1 LRSQESL
8 APGGQWVLRNMRYI
22 MFGKR
27 IELLAKIDKETDWEN
42 VLYENAD
49 NYLDYEKLFNDKK
62 DKEAKDKL
70 KELLPQYFKIVHL
83 INQQHI
89 KDHML
94 PEFQKHP
101 YDIGIFLVGYSIIP
115 IILSVAEI
123 RPKKIIFIT
132 SYDTDYLVDWILEGI
147 QSVNSDYHNKIK
159 ASNENRII
167 RDLSDPAFVYRFI
180 EKIIEEN
187 KESKIAIDITGG
199 KKTMVAGSFM
209 SSAMS
214 KQCDIFYTDFE
225 EYDPGQ
231 RQPYYNTEFLIQ
243 LPNPSEVFSINDWER
258 LESLFDQFQYKEA
271 LNELDRIKG
280 NINKNKQYFEER
292 VNKKIG
298 IIKSYAQAYQ
308 CWDDYNYNEALQYLK
323 DNNALKKLSTI
334 ENKYN
339 NKFRELKSK
348 YNDFV
353 KANNESIDNCKRE
366 IYSDNFLLMYY
377 ILDRYNNA
385 DRRYEQKQLQGSFL
399 RLITLVEFILT
410 LWAENNLSENDLSN
424 ISDKKNRIIFRQ
436 LMSYFLENTKHNIVQ
451 NVDLKSLNILINKR
465 NVHILIHSI
474 KIIDDNDFKNIKDIF
489 FKIFTNL
496 FSIKNFDLN
505 NYKKIINELKFK
517 KFREVLSLY
526 IENVLP

>member
-1 LRSQESL
+1 
-8 APGGQWVLRNMRYI
+8 
-22 MFGKR
+22 
-27 IELLAKIDKETDWEN
+27 
-42 VLYENAD
+42 
-49 NYLDYEKLFNDKK
+49 
-62 DKEAKDKL
+62 
-70 KELLPQYFKIVHL
+70 
-83 INQQHI
+83 
-89 KDHML
+89 
-94 PEFQKHP
+94 
-101 YDIGIFLVGYSIIP
+101 
-115 IILSVAEI
+115 
-123 RPKKIIFIT
+123 
-132 SYDTDYLVDWILEGI
+132 
-147 QSVNSDYHNKIK
+147 
-159 ASNENRII
+159 
-167 RDLSDPAFVYRFI
+167 
-180 EKIIEEN
+180 
-187 KESKIAIDITGG
+187 
-199 KKTMVAGSFM
+199 
-209 SSAMS
+209 
-214 KQCDIFYTDFE
+214 
-225 EYDPGQ
+225 
-231 RQPYYNTEFLIQ
+231 
-243 LPNPSEVFSINDWER
+243 
-258 LESLFDQFQYKEA
+258 
-271 LNELDRIKG
+271 
-280 NINKNKQYFEER
+280 
-292 VNKKIG
+292 
-298 IIKSYAQAYQ
+298 
-308 CWDDYNYNEALQYLK
+308 
-323 DNNALKKLSTI
+323 
-334 ENKYN
+334 
-339 NKFRELKSK
+339 
-348 YNDFV
+348 V